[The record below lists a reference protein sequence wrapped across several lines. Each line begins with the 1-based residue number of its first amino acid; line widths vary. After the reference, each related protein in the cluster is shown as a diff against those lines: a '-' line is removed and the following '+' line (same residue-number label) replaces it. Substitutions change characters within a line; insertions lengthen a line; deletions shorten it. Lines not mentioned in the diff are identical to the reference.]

1 MKKIAKSLLYIFGLI
16 LCLNITP
23 VVSNAATSLKARTPA
38 STRLETAQS
47 TPRTVV
53 AVNLEAAEFTVRELK
68 YRVFFNKAEMK
79 RIPLTDYDFRAA
91 FTDELLNA
99 LAADGRMSWRASSA
113 GENINVPL
121 VMKKKVPPPPLD
133 AERILL
139 VNIREYG
146 AFLADLAKDKF
157 YIVAQMKLI
166 DRATGKKLWDY
177 NVNER
182 IDLDGKVSEMQAD
195 NQRGLKEGINK
206 VLEKVCRKVA
216 EDLARERI

>member
-1 MKKIAKSLLYIFGLI
+1 MKRATESFLI
-16 LCLNITP
+16 ILALMMTINIMPAPTKAGA
-23 VVSNAATSLKARTPA
+23 NAASAAA
-38 STRLETAQS
+38 SRVLAMPQS
-47 TPRTVV
+47 MPRTVV
-53 AVNLEAAEFTVRELK
+53 AVNLESAEFTVRELK

-79 RIPLTDYDFRAA
+79 RIPLNDYDFKAA

-99 LAADGRMSWRASSA
+99 LAADGRMKWRATSA
-113 GENINVPL
+113 GETVDVPL
-121 VMKKKVPPPPLD
+121 VIKKKVPPPALD

-157 YIVAQMKLI
+157 YIHAQMKLI
-166 DRATGKKLWDY
+166 DRASGKKLWDY
-177 NVNER
+177 KVYER

-195 NQRGLKEGINK
+195 NQKGLKEGINK

-216 EDLARERI
+216 EDLLREKI

>member
-1 MKKIAKSLLYIFGLI
+1 MKRVVESLLIILALIFS
-16 LCLNITP
+16 LNILPGPAKAFVTLA
-23 VVSNAATSLKARTPA
+23 SSSSSL
-38 STRLETAQS
+38 LERPQS
-47 TPRTVV
+47 APRTVV

-79 RIPLTDYDFRAA
+79 RIPMNDYDFKAA

-99 LAADGRMSWRASSA
+99 LSTDGRMTWRQTTKN
-113 GENINVPL
+113 ENVDVPL
-121 VMKKKVPPPPLD
+121 VIKKKVPPPALD

-139 VNIREYG
+139 VNIIEYG
-146 AFLADLAKDKF
+146 AFLATLAKDKF
-157 YIVAQMKLI
+157 YIVAKMKLI

-177 NVNER
+177 NVYER

-195 NQRGLKEGINK
+195 NQKGLKEGINK